1 LWQNDDGWPSAGYT
15 NGSTLVHAAYLHQNS
30 DSDVKWRFVGA
41 GDFARDGKTDS
52 VWQHRTNGLV
62 AIWLMDGV
70 NHRSSVIVDTVAD
83 TSWKIVAVGDM
94 NGDWYPDLVWQR
106 DVTGNLAVWFMNGP
120 NYQSSAAVS
129 PNFISPDIWK
139 VVGSGDFNADGST
152 DLLWQHVNGSL
163 SVWFMRGVTMLD
175 AQYLNPSSLNP
186 AWKVV
191 AVADYN
197 QDGRPD
203 IIFQRDD
210 GYLATWLMN
219 GLTMISSPALNPN
232 RVSDTRWRIVGP
244 R

>member
-1 LWQNDDGWPSAGYT
+1 
-15 NGSTLVHAAYLHQNS
+15 
-30 DSDVKWRFVGA
+30 
-41 GDFARDGKTDS
+41 
-52 VWQHRTNGLV
+52 
-62 AIWLMDGV
+62 
-70 NHRSSVIVDTVAD
+70 
-83 TSWKIVAVGDM
+83 
-94 NGDWYPDLVWQR
+94 
-106 DVTGNLAVWFMNGP
+106 
-120 NYQSSAAVS
+120 
-129 PNFISPDIWK
+129 
-139 VVGSGDFNADGST
+139 
-152 DLLWQHVNGSL
+152 
-163 SVWFMRGVTMLD
+163 MRGVTMLD
-175 AQYLNPSSLNP
+175 AQYHNPSSLNP